1 MRHGASVDATFRNG
15 IRANAFFL
23 QHEVSDT
30 EQGWPIRHD
39 GHWLPRADTAEILR
53 LTVVRYSYNV
63 LSASFAWLAQ
73 YVLVSASVHC

>member
-1 MRHGASVDATFRNG
+1 MRHGASTDATFRND
-15 IRANAFFL
+15 IRATGVFL

-30 EQGWPIRHD
+30 GQWWPIRHD
-39 GHWLPRADTAEILR
+39 GRWLPCADSAEILR

-73 YVLVSASVHC
+73 YVLVSASVDC